1 MYTQTTLTINRT
13 FSILHVIN
21 LQRFFF
27 FEKHLQRLSYHAILD
42 SHLDLLLTFFYC
54 LPLRIC
60 HFNNCANKL

>member
-21 LQRFFF
+21 LQR
-27 FEKHLQRLSYHAILD
+27 LSYVID

-54 LPLRIC
+54 LPLKIC
-60 HFNNCANKL
+60 HFNNCTNKL

>member
-13 FSILHVIN
+13 FSILHAIN
-21 LQRFFF
+21 
-27 FEKHLQRLSYHAILD
+27 LQRLSYHAVID

-60 HFNNCANKL
+60 HFNNCTNKL